1 MKNGFLSDEDAMV
14 SRRGFLGGM
23 AGLVL
28 AGGLPRWFAGGRG
41 TPITVYKSRTC
52 GCCTK
57 WVEHVKAHG
66 FDPQV
71 QDEEAMDQLKTELG
85 VPESVRSCHTAM
97 VGGYLIEG
105 HVPAADIRRLLALRP
120 KAAGAAVPG
129 MPPASPGMA
138 APGSPI
144 EGFEVLLFQPS
155 GATEIFA
162 RY

>member
-1 MKNGFLSDEDAMV
+1 MKNGFLSEEDGMV
-14 SRRGFLGGM
+14 SRRGFLGQM
-23 AGLVL
+23 AGLIM
-28 AGGLPRWFAGGRG
+28 AGGLPRGPAARGG
-41 TPITVYKSRTC
+41 TPMTVYKSRTC

-66 FDPQV
+66 FDPRV

-85 VPESVRSCHTAM
+85 VPEPLRSCHTAM

-129 MPPASPGMA
+129 MPGASPGMA
-138 APGSPI
+138 APGAPI
-144 EGFEVLLFQPS
+144 MGFDVLLFQPS
-155 GATEIFA
+155 GATEVFA